1 MIILFLPF
9 SKNLVPLFHLFQ
21 GSKERIETDALSWYN
36 DSVKDWADDPVFFL
50 CAGIGDAGAVGG
62 REPTT
67 LKD

>member
-1 MIILFLPF
+1 MV
-9 SKNLVPLFHLFQ
+9 KLVKLVKLVK
-21 GSKERIETDALSWYN
+21 GSKERIETDTLSWYN

-62 REPTT
+62 REPIT